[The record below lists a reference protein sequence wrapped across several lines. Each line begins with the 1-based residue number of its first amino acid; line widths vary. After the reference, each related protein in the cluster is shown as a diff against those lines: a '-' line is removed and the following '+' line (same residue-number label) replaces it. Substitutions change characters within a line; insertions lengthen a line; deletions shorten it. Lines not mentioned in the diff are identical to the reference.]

1 MNTNQQGKFLGLPQT
16 RLGWWAVGL
25 SALFTVLF
33 VGVASGFVPFS
44 GLLTMII
51 GVVAGILVVG
61 AIIWRRER
69 SWLIWLMLLP
79 GLFAILFAGGEILFP
94 H

>member
-1 MNTNQQGKFLGLPQT
+1 MGTNQHSNFLRMPQT

-25 SALFTVLF
+25 SVLF
-33 VGVASGFVPFS
+33 AVLFISVSTGFLPFS
-44 GLLTMII
+44 GLLTMVL
-51 GVVAGILVVG
+51 GVVAGILTLV

-69 SWLIWLMLLP
+69 SWLLWLMLLP
-79 GLFAILFAGGEILFP
+79 GLFAIIFASGEVLFP

>member
-1 MNTNQQGKFLGLPQT
+1 MGTNQHGNFLRMPQT

-25 SALFTVLF
+25 SVLF
-33 VGVASGFVPFS
+33 AVLFISVSTGFLPFS
-44 GLLTMII
+44 GLLTMVL
-51 GVVAGILVVG
+51 GVVAGILTLV

-69 SWLIWLMLLP
+69 SWLLWLMLLP
-79 GLFAILFAGGEILFP
+79 GLFAIIFASGEILFP